1 MKKLEEDVL
10 LLEDQNSKFV
20 KVKERQKAI
29 IEREKTLHLQ
39 WNYIEEKYIYIV
51 DIKKD
56 LKWPNQELL
65 F

>member
-39 WNYIEEKYIYIV
+39 WNYIEERYIYIV